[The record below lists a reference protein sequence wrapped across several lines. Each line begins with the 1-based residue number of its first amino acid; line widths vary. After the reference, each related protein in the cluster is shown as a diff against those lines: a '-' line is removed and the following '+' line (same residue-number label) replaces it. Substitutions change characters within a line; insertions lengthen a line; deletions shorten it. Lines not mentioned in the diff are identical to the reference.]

1 MGPVRG
7 FTSTQGY
14 GHSTVKMACEVA
26 YASEAGQLVLFHHD
40 PSYSD
45 AMVAGM
51 EASAKAQI
59 SEAQAAY
66 EGLEI
71 LIHSENSIS
80 DKFQSPNL
88 HTRDVKYAN
97 ND

>member
-1 MGPVRG
+1 
-7 FTSTQGY
+7 
-14 GHSTVKMACEVA
+14 
-26 YASEAGQLVLFHHD
+26 
-40 PSYSD
+40 
-45 AMVAGM
+45 MVAGM

-59 SEAQAAY
+59 SEARAAY

-71 LIHSENSIS
+71 LVRGKNNISE
-80 DKFQSPNL
+80 KYQSPNL